1 MRTSTKTFLFAT
13 LAILAC
19 AAWPSS
25 GAHAQ
30 EPPRDRYQPEIP
42 SAAVQQMNEAQALRR
57 QGEHE
62 AAIGQLNRLVR
73 EQPDYYLAWYS
84 LGLAHAALQQYD
96 EATRAF
102 DRALAIREEKGI
114 EEYTILNSSGWV
126 LMLQGRY
133 DPAED
138 RFRQALALGDKLP
151 EASRVKVL
159 NNLGLLS
166 VYRGDTQQARKY
178 LDQAVKKYDSG
189 QAQRSL
195 ELLKEVESFE
205 TRQEQMKLKEGPP
218 PGPRR

>member
-1 MRTSTKTFLFAT
+1 MRTSTKILLLAT
-13 LAILAC
+13 LATLAC

-42 SAAVQQMNEAQALRR
+42 SAAVHQMNEAQALRR
-57 QGEHE
+57 EGEHE
-62 AAIGQLNRLVR
+62 AAIGELNRLVR

-84 LGLAHAALQQYD
+84 LGLAHTALQQYD

-102 DRALAIREEKGI
+102 DRALAIRNEKGI

-126 LMLQGRY
+126 LMLEGRY
-133 DPAED
+133 DLAED
-138 RFRQALALGDKLP
+138 RFREALALGDRLP

-166 VYRGDTQQARKY
+166 VYFGDTQQARQY
-178 LDQAVKKYDSG
+178 LDQAVKQYDSG
-189 QAQRSL
+189 QAQRTL
-195 ELLKEVESFE
+195 QLLKKVESFE
-205 TRQEQMKLKEGPP
+205 TRQEQLKVQEGPP
-218 PGPRR
+218 PGRRR